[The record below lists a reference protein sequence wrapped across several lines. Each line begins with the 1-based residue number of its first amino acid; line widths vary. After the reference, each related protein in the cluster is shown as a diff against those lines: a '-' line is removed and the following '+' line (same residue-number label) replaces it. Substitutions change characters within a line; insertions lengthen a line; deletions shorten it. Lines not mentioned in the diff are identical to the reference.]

1 MLTIEE
7 KRALYMGSYEK
18 NKEYVDK
25 RVSEGIEAN
34 RKGDCKVR
42 FADENGKPLAGKKVK
57 INQKTHDFKYGANIF
72 LLDEFPDEAD
82 NEAYR
87 SEFKKYFNLA
97 TVPFYWCDLEPERG
111 KPRYAKD
118 SPKVYRRP
126 APDLCI
132 EYCEENGIT
141 PKLHCLVYDHFRPK
155 WMDGLSEDEMLAL
168 YEKRFSEIA
177 ERYTGKFF
185 EMEVI
190 NEQFSVNRL
199 KTEFLR
205 TPTAVKDMFALAR
218 KHFPKEKLTINEGNP
233 MMDVAKNLWY
243 GRYYLQCESLLAQG
257 VSIDRIG
264 MQHHLF
270 VGTGVEMDCDYDG
283 DIRAYTYFSDP
294 MMFYRA
300 LDRMGSLGK
309 PLEITEVTIPTFGK
323 TEGDEQ
329 LQADMLRM
337 WYSVW
342 FSHPAVDCVV
352 YWNTVEGMTYDIP
365 GWHENTGRG
374 GLWHRDMTPKK
385 SALTLKKLFN
395 EEWHTDL
402 ELTTDEN
409 GYVTFRGFYG
419 DYTADIGG
427 SKFEF
432 GIHKDNDNTYML

>member
-1 MLTIEE
+1 MITMEE
-7 KRALYMGSYEK
+7 KRAIFMSSYE
-18 NKEYVDK
+18 NNREYVDK

-42 FADENGKPLAGKKVK
+42 FTDAQGKPVEGKKVK
-57 INQKTHDFKYGANIF
+57 INQKSHDFKYGANIF

-87 SEFKKYFNLA
+87 REFKKYFNLA
-97 TVPFYWCDLEPERG
+97 TVPFYWADLEPEEG
-111 KPRYAKD
+111 KPRYAAD
-118 SPKVYRRP
+118 SPKIYRRP
-126 APDLCI
+126 APDLCVQ
-132 EYCEENGIT
+132 YCEENGII

-155 WMDGLSEDEMLAL
+155 WAEGRTDEEIIAL

-177 ERYTGKFF
+177 ERYPGKFF
-185 EMEVI
+185 ELEVI
-190 NEQFSVNRL
+190 NEQFIVKRLKTNRL
-199 KTEFLR
+199 K
-205 TPTAVKDMFALAR
+205 TPTAVKDMFARAR

-233 MMDVAKNLWY
+233 MMDVANNLWY
-243 GRYYLQCESLLAQG
+243 GRYYLQCESLLSQG

-270 VGTGVEMDCDYDG
+270 AGAWTETEEQYEDDV
-283 DIRAYTYFSDP
+283 RASGYFSDP

-309 PLEITEVTIPTFGK
+309 PLEITEVTIPTLGD
-323 TEGDEQ
+323 TPEDEQ
-329 LQADMLRM
+329 LQADMLHM

-352 YWNTVEGMTYDIP
+352 YWNTVEGMAYDVP
-365 GWHENTGRG
+365 GWCENICRG
-374 GLWHRDMTPKK
+374 GLWHRDLTPKK
-385 SALTLKKLFN
+385 AAITLQKLFN
-395 EEWHTDL
+395 EEWHTDI

-419 DYTADIGG
+419 DYSADIDGTLYD
-427 SKFEF
+427 F
-432 GIHKDNDNTYML
+432 GIHKGEDNTYLL